1 MRLVCALALLALG
14 AARGADAQDGPG
26 PLREELVL
34 PHGLTG
40 EPDPLERASIVN
52 VRIDGAVV
60 ARGELLVPA
69 ADPGAPAPSFERF
82 SAWLAAR
89 PVPDADGSGERLLV
103 LRAEQNTPF
112 ERCQELVE
120 RAPGWTVLFAFG
132 DARAARI
139 DPEVGLLPSADALG
153 VLPLGLEPD
162 EGTDGTP
169 PPDERARPYSLRVR
183 VLAPGARLE
192 RARSAEIPWKG
203 EGRYRWNLKTRRV
216 AYELEGREL
225 AGFSELVVHLQTMPK
240 ELAGR
245 LVRIE
250 TASGVTTAEVLGA
263 VDALRGL
270 GARPALARKHE

>member
-1 MRLVCALALLALG
+1 MRLLTALALLAL
-14 AARGADAQDGPG
+14 AQDGPG

-40 EPDPLERASIVN
+40 QPDPLERAEVVN
-52 VRIDGAVV
+52 VRIDGAVA
-60 ARGELLVPA
+60 ARGDLLVPA
-69 ADPGAPAPSFERF
+69 LDPSAPAPSLEPFA
-82 SAWLAAR
+82 AWLAAR
-89 PVPDADGSGERLLV
+89 PAPTADGPGERLLV

-112 ERCQELVE
+112 ERCRELVE

-139 DPEVGLLPSADALG
+139 DPDVGLLPSAEPLG

-162 EGTDGTP
+162 PGPGAGPDATP
-169 PPDERARPYSLRVR
+169 PAPAERSVLSLRVR

-192 RARSAEIPWKG
+192 RTRAAEVPWKG

-216 AYELEGREL
+216 AYELDGREL
-225 AGFSELVVHLQTMPK
+225 ESFSELVVHLQTIPK

-245 LVRIE
+245 RIRIE

-263 VDALRGL
+263 ADALRGL
-270 GARPALARKHE
+270 GAVPFLARS